1 VLGRAFSSPPHATF
15 QRLPLSTQ
23 DYPNRKEQFLNI
35 FSPVLIA
42 AALGASMVAGCASPP
57 MSMSKSGGDMAAMCD
72 MHKKMMGSM
81 SPQDQ
86 KAMMD
91 EHMKDMSPEMRTK
104 HMEQMSHCK

>member
-1 VLGRAFSSPPHATF
+1 MHIFTLRVL
-15 QRLPLSTQ
+15 
-23 DYPNRKEQFLNI
+23 
-35 FSPVLIA
+35 A
-42 AALGASMVAGCASPP
+42 AAGAIALAGCASPP
-57 MSMSKSGGDMAAMCD
+57 MGQHSGGMDSMSMSKSDGDMMAMCD

-91 EHMKDMSPEMRTK
+91 AHMKDMSPEMRAK

>member
-1 VLGRAFSSPPHATF
+1 MHIFTLRVLVAAGA
-15 QRLPLSTQ
+15 
-23 DYPNRKEQFLNI
+23 
-35 FSPVLIA
+35 IA
-42 AALGASMVAGCASPP
+42 LAGCASPP
-57 MSMSKSGGDMAAMCD
+57 MSAPAGSKDSMPMAESDGDMMAMCD

-91 EHMKDMSPEMRTK
+91 AHMKDMSPEMRAK